1 MKKLLG
7 IIVLGLLLSGNAY
20 AKDVKLSCNHIK
32 KESFLILLM
41 NDNKRFL
48 KIEDIPG
55 SYITLNIT
63 NFDKDRIE
71 GYDEYILE
79 GKLIQKLSY
88 SLDRRTGFLNS
99 RIWWADGDLFTN
111 RYKCEVIKENKF

>member
-7 IIVLGLLLSGNAY
+7 IIILGLLLSGNAY

-32 KESFLILLM
+32 KEFFLILLM

-63 NFDKDRIE
+63 NFDKDRID
-71 GYDEYILE
+71 GYDEYVHE
-79 GKLIQKLSY
+79 GKLIQKLNY

-99 RIWWADGDLFTN
+99 NIWWADGDFFTN

>member
-63 NFDKDRIE
+63 NFDKDRID
-71 GYDEYILE
+71 GYDEYVHE
-79 GKLIQKLSY
+79 GKLIQKLNY